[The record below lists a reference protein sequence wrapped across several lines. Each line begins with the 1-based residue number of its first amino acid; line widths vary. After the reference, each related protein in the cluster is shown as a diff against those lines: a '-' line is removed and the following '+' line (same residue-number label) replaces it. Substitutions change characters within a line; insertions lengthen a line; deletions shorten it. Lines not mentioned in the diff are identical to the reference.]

1 MYGDDDHYKDVA
13 VGPEDPMLGE
23 DEELGEDAEL
33 VGDELGRR

>member
-1 MYGDDDHYKDVA
+1 MYGDDDHYKDAA

-23 DEELGEDAEL
+23 DEEL